1 MKIGITCYPT
11 YGGSGI
17 VATELGKELADRGH
31 EIHFISY
38 SIPMRLDA
46 TQANIRFHEVP
57 VTSYPLFDHAPYA
70 LTLASRMAEV
80 AESQRLDILHCHY
93 AIPHSISA

>member
-31 EIHFISY
+31 EIHFISTNL
-38 SIPMRLDA
+38 PMRL
-46 TQANIRFHEVP
+46 NIAQPNIQFHEVEADRKS
-57 VTSYPLFDHAPYA
+57 T
-70 LTLASRMAEV
+70 
-80 AESQRLDILHCHY
+80 RLNSSH
-93 AIPHSISA
+93 